1 MSSRRRPI
9 FNANGSSDLEALVKT
24 IRSTFWVIVLS
35 LHVSSAGA
43 HLLPILSGTLNVI
56 EQHVYVVLS
65 LPASAF
71 RGLDK
76 GPDGAMDI
84 DQYHRVEE
92 SLTAQ
97 IKQGLT
103 IDGDGQAP
111 ELIQLMTHFSPRD
124 SKSPA
129 DQDAIVVMLEYRF
142 AATPM
147 IVLIKTNLFGDRAT
161 DEQLTIKAQKGE
173 DVDTAVLTPLQDSYV
188 FFQGLGSTL
197 FRFMGTG
204 VEHILF
210 GWDHL
215 IFLSTLLVS
224 GRGLRQL
231 LILLTAF
238 TIAHSV
244 TFFLASSGLVRIY
257 PDLVE
262 LAIAGT
268 IILSSLKNILAI
280 SLPAAGFAL
289 VVFSCGLI
297 HGLGFASSMNT
308 IGLVGPRMV
317 ASLLGFNLG
326 VEIGQVLFVMLW
338 IGGIRL
344 LRQVTAEGLHPLYTN
359 LPSWISLAAGL
370 FWFFERMP
378 AFLATIR

>member
-1 MSSRRRPI
+1 M
-9 FNANGSSDLEALVKT
+9 KT
-24 IRSTFWVIVLS
+24 IRSFFWVIVLS

-43 HLLPILSGTLNVI
+43 HLLPVLSGTLNVI
-56 EQHVYVVLS
+56 EQNVYVVLS

-71 RGLDK
+71 RELDI
-76 GPDGAMDI
+76 GPDGSLDI

-97 IKQGLT
+97 IKQGLRV
-103 IDGDGQAP
+103 DSDDQAP
-111 ELIQLMTHFSPRD
+111 ELMELMTHVSPRD
-124 SKSPA
+124 RKSPT
-129 DQDAIVVMLEYRF
+129 DQDALVVMLEYRF
-142 AATPM
+142 VATPKT
-147 IVLIKTNLFGDRAT
+147 VLIKTNLFGDRAS
-161 DEQLTIKAQKGE
+161 EQQLTIKAQMGE
-173 DVDTAVLTPLQDSYV
+173 DIDTAVLTPLQDSHV
-188 FFQGLGSTL
+188 LFQSPGSTL
-197 FRFMGTG
+197 IRFMGTG

-244 TFFLASSGLVRIY
+244 TFFLATNGLVRFH
-257 PDLVE
+257 PDVVE

-268 IILSSLKNILAI
+268 IILSALKNILAI
-280 SLPAAGFAL
+280 PIPAAVFAL
-289 VVFSCGLI
+289 LVFSCGLI

-317 ASLLGFNLG
+317 ATLLGFNLG
-326 VEIGQVLFVMLW
+326 VEIGQVFFV
-338 IGGIRL
+338 
-344 LRQVTAEGLHPLYTN
+344 
-359 LPSWISLAAGL
+359 L
-370 FWFFERMP
+370 FWILCTRIYYRVGSIDPDGRASSVLSWFFLCAGIFWFYERALT
-378 AFLATIR
+378 AFGI

>member
-317 ASLLGFNLG
+317 ATLLGFNLG

>member
-317 ASLLGFNLG
+317 ATLLGFNLG

-344 LRQVTAEGLHPLYTN
+344 LRQFTEEGLHPLYTN

>member
-124 SKSPA
+124 LKSPA

-317 ASLLGFNLG
+317 ATLLGFNLG

-344 LRQVTAEGLHPLYTN
+344 LRQFTEEGLHPLYTN

>member
-1 MSSRRRPI
+1 MSSRPRPI
-9 FNANGSSDLEALVKT
+9 FNAHGSSDLEALVKT
-24 IRSTFWVIVLS
+24 IHSTFWVIVLS

-56 EQHVYVVLS
+56 ERHVYVVLS
-65 LPASAF
+65 LPATAF

-76 GPDGAMDI
+76 GPDGAVDI

-97 IKQGLT
+97 IKQGLI

-111 ELIQLMTHFSPRD
+111 ELIQLMTHVSPRD
-124 SKSPA
+124 PKAPT

-317 ASLLGFNLG
+317 ATLLGFNLG

-344 LRQVTAEGLHPLYTN
+344 LRQFTEEGLHPLYAN

>member
-344 LRQVTAEGLHPLYTN
+344 LRQFTEEGLHPLYTN

>member
-1 MSSRRRPI
+1 M
-9 FNANGSSDLEALVKT
+9 KT

-103 IDGDGQAP
+103 IDGEGQAP

-124 SKSPA
+124 PKSPA

-317 ASLLGFNLG
+317 ATLLGFNLG
-326 VEIGQVLFVMLW
+326 VEIGQVLFVLLW

-344 LRQVTAEGLHPLYTN
+344 LRQFTEEGLHPLYTN